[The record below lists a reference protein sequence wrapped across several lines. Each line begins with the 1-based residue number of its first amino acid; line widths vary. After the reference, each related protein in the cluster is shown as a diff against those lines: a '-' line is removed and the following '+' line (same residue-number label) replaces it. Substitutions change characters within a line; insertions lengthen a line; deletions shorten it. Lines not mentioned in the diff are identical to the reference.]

1 MNAAVALVTGA
12 SSGIGEATARRLHR
26 LGYMV
31 YAAARRVERMTDLAS
46 AGIRTVQADLNDDA
60 DMVALIDRIIAD
72 TGRIDV
78 LVNNAGYGSYGS
90 LEEVPM
96 AEAPRQVEI
105 NVFALARLTQ
115 LALPH
120 MRARRSGYVI
130 NISSMGG
137 KFGEPLG
144 SWYHATKFAVEGLS
158 DSIRPELAPF
168 GIHVVVIEPG
178 AIRTEWGEIAAD
190 NLLSTS
196 GHGPYAEHAQLV
208 ARLLGASSA
217 NPKLASSPE
226 VVADAIE
233 KAVTARRPR
242 ARYAIGSG
250 AKPMVFASRFLPDRA
265 KDRLMA
271 LLYQTAGRMTPAKPG
286 AAGAATDHSSIGSA
300 NVVGTPK

>member
-1 MNAAVALVTGA
+1 MSTSVALVTGA
-12 SSGIGEATARRLHR
+12 SSGIGEATARRLHGM
-26 LGYMV
+26 GYTV
-31 YAAARRVERMTDLAS
+31 YAAARRVDRMTDLAD
-46 AGIRTVQADLNDDA
+46 AGIRTVRADLTVDA

-90 LEEVPM
+90 LEDVPM
-96 AEAPRQVEI
+96 AEARRQVEI

-120 MRARRSGYVI
+120 MRAQRSGYVI

-158 DSIRPELAPF
+158 DSLRPELAPF
-168 GIHVVVIEPG
+168 GIRVVVIEPG
-178 AIRTEWGEIAAD
+178 AIRTEWGQIAAD
-190 NLLSTS
+190 NLLATS
-196 GHGPYAEHAQLV
+196 GVGPYSEQAAVV
-208 ARLLGASSA
+208 AGVLGSSSDS
-217 NPKLASSPE
+217 PEMGSSPE

-242 ARYAIGSG
+242 TRYAIGTG
-250 AKPMVFASRFLPDRA
+250 AKPIVIASRFLPDRA
-265 KDRLMA
+265 MDRLM
-271 LLYQTAGRMTPAKPG
+271 LLVYKTAARRTSAKP
-286 AAGAATDHSSIGSA
+286 AAARAET
-300 NVVGTPK
+300 VPTP

>member
-1 MNAAVALVTGA
+1 MGTSVALVTGA
-12 SSGIGEATARRLHR
+12 SSGIGEATARRLHG
-26 LGYMV
+26 LGYTV
-31 YAAARRVERMTDLAS
+31 YAAARRVDRMTALEDT
-46 AGIRTVQADLNDDA
+46 GIHTVRADLTDDA

-90 LEEVPM
+90 LEDVPM
-96 AEAPRQVEI
+96 DEARRQVEI

-120 MRARRSGYVI
+120 MRAQRSGYVI

-158 DSIRPELAPF
+158 DSLRPELAPF

-178 AIRTEWGEIAAD
+178 AIRTEWGQIAAD
-190 NLLSTS
+190 NLLATS
-196 GHGPYAEHAQLV
+196 GVGPYSEQAAVV
-208 ARLLGASSA
+208 AGVLGSSSDS
-217 NPKLASSPE
+217 PEMGSSPE

-242 ARYAIGSG
+242 TRYAIGTG
-250 AKPMVFASRFLPDRA
+250 AKPIVIASRFLPDRA
-265 KDRLMA
+265 MDRLM
-271 LLYQTAGRMTPAKPG
+271 LLVYKTAARRTSAKP
-286 AAGAATDHSSIGSA
+286 AAARAET
-300 NVVGTPK
+300 VPTP

>member
-1 MNAAVALVTGA
+1 MGTSVALVTGA
-12 SSGIGEATARRLHR
+12 SSGIGEATARRLHG
-26 LGYMV
+26 LGYTV
-31 YAAARRVERMTDLAS
+31 YAAARRVDRMTALEDT
-46 AGIRTVQADLNDDA
+46 GIHTVRADLTDDA

-90 LEEVPM
+90 LEDVPM
-96 AEAPRQVEI
+96 DEARRQVEI

-120 MRARRSGYVI
+120 MRAQRSGYVI

-158 DSIRPELAPF
+158 DSLRPELAPF
-168 GIHVVVIEPG
+168 GIRVVVIEPG
-178 AIRTEWGEIAAD
+178 AIRTEWGQIAAD
-190 NLLSTS
+190 NLLATS
-196 GHGPYAEHAQLV
+196 GVGPYSEQAAVV
-208 ARLLGASSA
+208 AGVLGSSSDS
-217 NPKLASSPE
+217 PEMGSSPE

-242 ARYAIGSG
+242 TRYAIGTG
-250 AKPMVFASRFLPDRA
+250 AKPIVIASRFLPDRA
-265 KDRLMA
+265 MDRLM
-271 LLYQTAGRMTPAKPG
+271 LLVYKTAARRTSAKP
-286 AAGAATDHSSIGSA
+286 AAARAET
-300 NVVGTPK
+300 VPTP